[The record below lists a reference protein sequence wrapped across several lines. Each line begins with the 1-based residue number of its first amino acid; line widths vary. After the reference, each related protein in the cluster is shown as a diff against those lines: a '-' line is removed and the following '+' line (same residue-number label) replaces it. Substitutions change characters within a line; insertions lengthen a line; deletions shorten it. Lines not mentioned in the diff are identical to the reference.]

1 MAEMKE
7 KKIATGIDILVNV
20 DRYEHIQISK
30 YGEAKIEYSSD
41 QERKDLEDQLTSE
54 TLEDGYRSLKIVTN
68 ILKGKT
74 VEPCQAIVEK
84 IIKKIP
90 MWLEDGP
97 EPNIAN
103 LPKITNNK
111 RLAENSI
118 KAEVAT
124 NQSEEINNLIDQ
136 PTNQVESTEPT
147 LNDDLFESKEIK
159 EEPVKETPKTDIES
173 NFNDEIDFGD
183 DDDLFA

>member
-1 MAEMKE
+1 MAEIKE

-20 DRYEHIQISK
+20 DRFEHIQISK

-41 QERKDLEDQLTSE
+41 QERKDLEDQLTAE
-54 TLEDGYRSLKIVTN
+54 TLEDGFRSLKIVTDV
-68 ILKGKT
+68 LGGKT

-84 IIKKIP
+84 IRKKIP

-103 LPKITNNK
+103 LPKTTNNK
-111 RLAENSI
+111 RLAGNSI
-118 KAEVAT
+118 KADEVKKEA
-124 NQSEEINNLIDQ
+124 EEISNLINE
-136 PTNQVESTEPT
+136 PTEST
-147 LNDDLFESKEIK
+147 LNDDDLFESKETK

-173 NFNDEIDFGD
+173 NSNDEIDFGD